1 MKKVFTLLILTV
13 FLMAA
18 IGPEVRAHYCGGALV
33 QVSADGMDVDT
44 PEALRMPGC
53 ADGDGRS
60 SYRNMHR
67 SYKVNS
73 RHGVG
78 RVVLIRP
85 AQSMA
90 DWFHGDLSSV
100 EPAVAYMRLPEVVAL
115 CATSIDCRPG
125 SHPRFALPSSGLRAS
140 PVA

>member
-1 MKKVFTLLILTV
+1 MKKVFTSLILTV
-13 FLMAA
+13 FLMVA
-18 IGPEVRAHYCGGALV
+18 IGPEVRAHSCGGAFV
-33 QVSADGMDVDT
+33 QVSANRMDVAP
-44 PEALRMPGC
+44 PEALQMPGC
-53 ADGDGRS
+53 ADGDGRF

-78 RVVLIRP
+78 RVVLVRP

-100 EPAVAYMRLPEVVAL
+100 SPVAVYMRLPEVVAL
-115 CATSIDCRPG
+115 CATSIDCRPR
-125 SHPRFALPSSGLRAS
+125 SLPRLAFPPSGLRPS